1 MGIQLGGQ
9 QTVQNLS
16 FAFFIKYYLSDEIKE
31 QKPNWA
37 CGMYG
42 REEKLE
48 SMKEM
53 DHLAD
58 LSRCEDNTKFELWET
73 AQDGVE

>member
-42 REEKLE
+42 REEK
-48 SMKEM
+48 
-53 DHLAD
+53 
-58 LSRCEDNTKFELWET
+58 
-73 AQDGVE
+73 